1 MNFKPRDAHFAERVK
16 ASYAKQS
23 ALALIGAQLMRVE
36 PGRVDIHLPFRADLQ
51 QQHGFI
57 HGGVVVM
64 IADSASGYAAMTL
77 VDAASSV
84 LSVQHSTN
92 FLAPA
97 QGEWLEAHGHV
108 VKSGRTLIIAE
119 AEVYAIREG
128 HRHLCAK
135 LNQTVMVMQG
145 KPEKEERGES

>member
-1 MNFKPRDAHFAERVK
+1 MNFRPRDEQFASRVRE
-16 ASYAKQS
+16 SFAKHQ
-23 ALALIGAQLMRVE
+23 AMTLIGATLARVDAGRVE
-36 PGRVDIHLPFRADLQ
+36 IHLPCRADLS

-64 IADSASGYAAMTL
+64 IADSASGYAAMSL
-77 VDAASSV
+77 VPADTSV

-97 QGEWLEAHGHV
+97 LGERLEAIGHV
-108 VKSGRTLIIAE
+108 VKSGRTLSIAE
-119 AEVYAIREG
+119 AEVYAIRDG

-135 LNQTVMVMQG
+135 LTQTIMSLQG
-145 KPEKEERGES
+145 KPES

>member
-1 MNFKPRDAHFAERVK
+1 MNFKPRDENFSARVQE
-16 ASYAKQS
+16 SFAKQQ
-23 ALALIGAQLMRVE
+23 AMALIGAKLVRVE
-36 PGRVDIHLPFRADLQ
+36 AGRIEIHLPYRPEVT

-57 HGGVVVM
+57 HGGIVVT

-77 VDAASSV
+77 VPADASV

-97 QGEWLEAHGHV
+97 AGEHLEAHGHV
-108 VKSGRTLIIAE
+108 VKSGRTLTITE
-119 AEVYAIREG
+119 AEVYAIRDG

-135 LNQTVMVMQG
+135 MTQTVMNMPG
-145 KPEKEERGES
+145 KPEK

>member
-1 MNFKPRDAHFAERVK
+1 MNFKARDEAFAARV
-16 ASYAKQS
+16 AESFAKQ
-23 ALALIGAQLMRVE
+23 AAMALIGAELARVE
-36 PGRVDIHLPFRADLQ
+36 PGRVELGLPHRAELT
-51 QQHGFI
+51 QQHGYL

-77 VDAASSV
+77 VEREASV
-84 LSVQHSTN
+84 LSVQHNTH

-97 QGEWLEAHGHV
+97 QGERYEAHGHV
-108 VKSGRTLIIAE
+108 VKSGRTLIVAE

-135 LNQTVMVMQG
+135 MTQTVMAMPG
-145 KPEKEERGES
+145 KPEKKE

>member
-1 MNFKPRDAHFAERVK
+1 MNFHPRDPGFATRVA
-16 ASYAKQS
+16 ASYAKQG
-23 ALALIGAQLMRVE
+23 AMTLIGAELARVE
-36 PGRVDIHLPFRADLQ
+36 AGHVDIHLPYRDDIA
-51 QQHGFI
+51 QQHGYV

-77 VDAASSV
+77 VDSETTV

-97 QGEWLEAHGHV
+97 LGERLEAHGRV
-108 VKSGRTLIIAE
+108 IKSGRTLLVSE
-119 AEVYAIREG
+119 ADVWAIRDG

-135 LNQTVMVMQG
+135 LTQTIMAMPG
-145 KPEKEERGES
+145 RAEK

>member
-1 MNFKPRDAHFAERVK
+1 MNFKPRDENFATRVK
-16 ASYAKQS
+16 ASFAKQQ
-23 ALALIGAQLMRVE
+23 AMALIGAELARVE
-36 PGRVDIHLPFRADLQ
+36 AGRIEIHLSFRPEVT
-51 QQHGFI
+51 QQHGYI
-57 HGGVVVM
+57 HGGIVVM

-77 VDAASSV
+77 VPADTSV

-97 QGEWLEAHGHV
+97 EGERLEAHGHV
-108 VKSGRTLIIAE
+108 VKSGRTLTITE

-135 LNQTVMVMQG
+135 MTQTVMNMPG
-145 KPEKEERGES
+145 KPEK

>member
-1 MNFKPRDAHFAERVK
+1 MNFQPRDDNYADRIARSF
-16 ASYAKQS
+16 AKQQ
-23 ALALIGAQLMRVE
+23 AMALIGAQLVRIDA
-36 PGRVDIHLPFRADLQ
+36 GRIEIHLPCRPEIS
-51 QQHGFI
+51 QQHGYV

-77 VDAASSV
+77 VPEDTSV

-97 QGEWLEAHGHV
+97 LGERLEAHGHV
-108 VKSGRTLIIAE
+108 IKSGRSLSITE
-119 AEVYAIREG
+119 AEVYAIRDG

-135 LNQTVMVMQG
+135 MTQTVINMQG
-145 KPEKEERGES
+145 KPEQQ

>member
-1 MNFKPRDAHFAERVK
+1 MNFKPRDENFVARIRASFARQPAME
-16 ASYAKQS
+16 
-23 ALALIGAQLMRVE
+23 LIGAQLAHIDA
-36 PGRVDIHLPFRADLQ
+36 GRIEIHLPSRPEIG
-51 QQHGFI
+51 QQHGYI

-77 VDAASSV
+77 VPEDTSV

-97 QGEWLEAHGHV
+97 QGERLEAHGHV
-108 VKSGRTLIIAE
+108 IKSGRSLTITE
-119 AEVYAIREG
+119 AEVYAIRDG

-135 LNQTVMVMQG
+135 MTQTVINMQG
-145 KPEKEERGES
+145 KPEK